1 MTQAYAPR
9 LARLLIPGVVS
20 LVAACGAEQAG
31 PAGYQTDLLI
41 PGSEMHGVH
50 GLAFDAAGELYGAS
64 LAGYSIYHIARDT
77 GEVTTEVEPF
87 SGNSD
92 DLAFGPDGTLVW
104 TAGAFSS
111 IFARRPD
118 GEIVTLASDLP
129 GVNSVNFSPDGR
141 LYITRVFGGD
151 HLYEIDIEGV
161 KPPQLVAQKLGGL
174 NGFEVTA
181 DNKLYGP
188 LFFKKKV
195 VEVDLET
202 GEVRDFADGFTT
214 PAAVNI
220 DQNGNLYV
228 VDYATGEV
236 TRIRMSDGDRSI
248 VATLDPPLDNLAID
262 DRGWVYVSNPAFNR
276 VTEINP
282 ESGATRVIVEGN
294 LSLPG
299 DIAIGRN
306 GTGDALFIA
315 DFWGNRFADP
325 DSGTLTMF
333 PPPQGVTAS
342 ASIAISDDY
351 YAVSSIW
358 PFGVVYVVE
367 RATNKLAKRVAVG
380 APYGMAFLEDGSLL
394 VADYKN
400 NQVLR
405 LGAGK
410 SRDKTVVVGNL
421 NGPVGLAVDPR
432 QGVVYVSEYG
442 SGAIIRFPLSRA
454 LCTKDVEQECGK
466 TERVMTN
473 LDKPEGLA
481 TDNAGNLFFAETGTN
496 TIWTIPVNGG
506 EPSVIGN
513 VTMGLAGGEDMP
525 APFIP
530 TGVSVDRQ
538 NRIYVSSDIENA
550 IYRLTLK

>member
-1 MTQAYAPR
+1 M
-9 LARLLIPGVVS
+9 VS
-20 LVAACGAEQAG
+20 LVAACGAERSG

-64 LAGYSIYHIARDT
+64 LAGYSIYHIGRDT

-111 IFARRPD
+111 IYARRPG
-118 GEIVTLASDLP
+118 GEIVTLATDLA

-151 HLYEIDIEGV
+151 HLYEIDVEGEE
-161 KPPQLVAQKLGGL
+161 PPRLVAKKLGGL
-174 NGFEVTA
+174 NGFEITA

-236 TRIRMSDGDRSI
+236 TRIRMSDGERTI
-248 VATLDPPLDNLAID
+248 VAALDPPLDNLAID

-276 VTEINP
+276 VTEIDP
-282 ESGATRVIVEGN
+282 ESGATRVIVEGK

-325 DSGTLTMF
+325 DTGTLTMF

-367 RATNKLAKRVAVG
+367 RATNKLTKRVAVG
-380 APYGMAFLEDGSLL
+380 APYGMAFLGDGSLL

-400 NQVLR
+400 NQILQ

-410 SRDKTVVVGNL
+410 SRDKNIVVDNL
-421 NGPVGLAVDPR
+421 DGPVGLAVDEKL
-432 QGVVYVSEYG
+432 GMIYVSEYNG
-442 SGAIIRFPLSRA
+442 GRIIRFPLDRA
-454 LCTKDVEQECGK
+454 ICTDAVAQDCETIESIAADL
-466 TERVMTN
+466 E
-473 LDKPEGLA
+473 KPEGIA
-481 TDNAGNLFFAETGTN
+481 TDDAGNLFVAETAAN
-496 TIWTIPVNGG
+496 KIWSIPVNGDD
-506 EPSVIGN
+506 PVVIGN
-513 VTMGLAGGEDMP
+513 VQMGLAGGEDMP

-530 TGVSVDRQ
+530 TGISVDGQ
-538 NRIYVSSDIENA
+538 GRIYVSSDIENA

>member
-1 MTQAYAPR
+1 MN
-9 LARLLIPGVVS
+9 
-20 LVAACGAEQAG
+20 
-31 PAGYQTDLLI
+31 GYQTDLLI

-64 LAGYSIYHIARDT
+64 LAGYSIYHIRRDT
-77 GEVTTEVEPF
+77 GKVTTEVGPF

-104 TAGAFSS
+104 TAGAYSA
-111 IFARRPD
+111 IYARRPD
-118 GEIVTLASDLP
+118 GEIVTLAEDLA

-141 LYITRVFGGD
+141 LFITRVFGGD
-151 HLYEIDIEGV
+151 HLYEIDV
-161 KPPQLVAQKLGGL
+161 KGENPPRLIAKQLGGL

-188 LFFKKKV
+188 LFFKKKI
-195 VEVDLET
+195 VEVDIES

-236 TRIRMSDGDRSI
+236 TRIRMSDGERSI
-248 VATLDPPLDNLAID
+248 IATLDPPLDNLAID

-276 VTEINP
+276 ITEIDP
-282 ESGATRVIVEGN
+282 DTGATRIIVEGN

-299 DIAIGRN
+299 DIAMGSN
-306 GTGDALFIA
+306 GAEDALFIA

-325 DSGTLTMF
+325 DSGELTRF

-380 APYGMAFLEDGSLL
+380 APYGMAFLDDGSLL
-394 VADYKN
+394 VADYKKG
-400 NQVLR
+400 QVLHIA
-405 LGAGK
+405 AGK
-410 SRDKTVVVGNL
+410 SRDKAVLVDNL
-421 NGPVGLAVDPR
+421 DGPVGLAVNER
-432 QGVVYVSEYG
+432 MNWVYVSEYN
-442 SGAIIRFPLSRA
+442 SGAVIRFPLGRVICSQ
-454 LCTKDVEQECGK
+454 DVTQECEK
-466 TERVMTN
+466 TESVITD

-481 TDNAGNLFFAETGTN
+481 TDIAGGLYVAETGTN
-496 TIWTIPVNGG
+496 KVWILPVDGQA
-506 EPSVIGN
+506 PVVIGN
-513 VTMGLAGGEDMP
+513 IPMGLAAGEDMP

-530 TGVSVDRQ
+530 TGISVDEQYRV
-538 NRIYVSSDIENA
+538 YVSSDIENA
-550 IYRLTLK
+550 IYRLTVR